1 MRTPGEQIRPRG
13 RKGDDR
19 RGAAVVEEEGIRAAP
34 HRLDAFGESGQRGGR
49 PRLPPGR
56 TAPVIEH
63 WLAHDNETDQDT
75 TSSSVRPPG
84 AGASADGSGGAAEGS
99 GHGFDGAFDTP
110 AHRAL
115 ALEAAEQAVVLLTTD
130 GLLPLSENAV
140 RTLAVVGPRADECKP
155 GWCSGS
161 PIRRSSPREALAERL
176 GADRVVF
183 AEGLDTVR
191 LPAAAGWVRVPDAV
205 GDGGPEEGSLNP
217 AHTAGRTDLPPLT
230 VGDTPTELSLAGW
243 GGGVLTLRAP
253 SGRHLTVAE
262 DRFVRAAAER
272 PGGWVV
278 QETFTLEAH
287 RDGHLLRRLGTGGY
301 VCVAA
306 GGLKVAERDSGEE
319 EAVFR
324 LEVVERGED
333 AVACRADAV
342 GRLLF
347 RACDFG
353 TGATSLTVEAA
364 NVPAGAGDGA
374 TVAVRLADGT
384 ALATAAVP
392 STGGPYAYATVRTD
406 LPTPPAEV
414 RDPHITLRGG
424 GLRLAR
430 LGFSG

>member
-1 MRTPGEQIRPRG
+1 M
-13 RKGDDR
+13 
-19 RGAAVVEEEGIRAAP
+19 VEEEGIRAAP
-34 HRLDAFGESGQRGGR
+34 HRLDAFGE
-49 PRLPPGR
+49 
-56 TAPVIEH
+56 H
-63 WLAHDNETDQDT
+63 WLTHDNETDRDT
-75 TSSSVRPPG
+75 T
-84 AGASADGSGGAAEGS
+84 
-99 GHGFDGAFDTP
+99 GFGGAFDTP

-115 ALEAAEQAVVLLTTD
+115 ALEAAEQAVVLLSND
-130 GLLPLSENAV
+130 GLLPLSESAV
-140 RTLAVVGPRADECKP
+140 RTLAVVGPLADECKP
-155 GWCSGS
+155 DWYSGS

-191 LPAAAGWVRVPDAV
+191 LPAAAGWVPVPDAAA
-205 GDGGPEEGSLNP
+205 GDGSPEEGSLNS

-230 VGDTPTELSLAGW
+230 VGDTPTELSLADW
-243 GGGVLTLRAP
+243 GGGLLTLRAP

-287 RDGHLLRRLGTGGY
+287 RDGHLLSHLGTGGY

-319 EAVFR
+319 GAVFR

-347 RACDFG
+347 HACDFG
-353 TGATSLTVEAA
+353 TG
-364 NVPAGAGDGA
+364 
-374 TVAVRLADGT
+374 
-384 ALATAAVP
+384 
-392 STGGPYAYATVRTD
+392 
-406 LPTPPAEV
+406 
-414 RDPHITLRGG
+414 PHR
-424 GLRLAR
+424 
-430 LGFSG
+430 